1 MSSQIQTSQAPANEA
16 STGELPLPTGDAE
29 WSRSRYWFCHFLQS
43 RHTRPRISWD
53 TPLSQAGRLTAES
66 TLHGMIHRLTAPQAG
81 IADTITTAQ
90 KRFGHD
96 PAFVQSLRLLAKERQ
111 FHHGLL
117 LQLQE
122 RHQPQAL
129 LPAMLQAR
137 KEMTASLLGVRYFLA
152 SLLLDDV
159 LELGLLK
166 LAQQHWTDP
175 AGQGVCQVLIRD
187 KTAHATF
194 LAERLTM
201 EYADFNFV
209 RRNLRR
215 LRLRSLFI
223 IHLRRM
229 LRQDH
234 ALLAQAD
241 VTPRAFARE
250 SWRRFAAVLE
260 SMVPY
265 RRDELMKSLRAQR
278 ELPYGDARE
287 MPGR

>member
-1 MSSQIQTSQAPANEA
+1 MSIQMQSVRAHESALESIA
-16 STGELPLPTGDAE
+16 APLPTGDVE

-53 TPLSQAGRLTAES
+53 TPLSHAGRLTAES

-81 IADTITTAQ
+81 IADIITTAQ

-137 KEMTASLLGVRYFLA
+137 KEMTASLLGIRYFLA

-159 LELGLLK
+159 LDLGLLK
-166 LAQQHWTDP
+166 LTQQHWTDP
-175 AGQGVCQVLIRD
+175 AAQGVCQTLIRD

-215 LRLRSLFI
+215 LRLRSLFF

-229 LRQDH
+229 VRQDH
-234 ALLAQAD
+234 ALLAVAQ
-241 VTPRAFARE
+241 VTPREFAHQ
-250 SWRRFAAVLE
+250 SWQRFAAVLE

-287 MPGR
+287 IPGR

>member
-1 MSSQIQTSQAPANEA
+1 MSIQMQSSALAPSKAA
-16 STGELPLPTGDAE
+16 LPTRDAE

-43 RHTRPRISWD
+43 RHTRPGIDWE
-53 TPLSQAGRLTAES
+53 TPLSQTGHLTAES
-66 TLHGMIHRLTAPQAG
+66 TLHGMIHRLTTPQAG
-81 IADTITTAQ
+81 IADIITTAQ

-137 KEMTASLLGVRYFLA
+137 KEMTASLLGIRYFLA
-152 SLLLDDV
+152 SLLLDDI
-159 LELGLLK
+159 LDLGLLR
-166 LAQQHWTDP
+166 LAQQQWTDP
-175 AGQGVCQVLIRD
+175 AALGVCQTLIRD

-201 EYADFNFV
+201 EYADFNFM

-215 LRLRSLFI
+215 LRLRSLFF

-234 ALLAQAD
+234 ALLAVARI
-241 VTPRAFARE
+241 TPREFARQ
-250 SWRRFAAVLE
+250 SWQRFAAVLE

-265 RRDELMKSLRAQR
+265 RRDELMKSLKVQS
-278 ELPYGDARE
+278 EKPYGEARE
-287 MPGR
+287 IAGR